1 MTGLLFDVRK
11 YSIHDG
17 PGIRT
22 AFFLKGC
29 PLSCPWCHNPEGM
42 SSEPEMILRP
52 DRCLGFESCGACLE
66 SCVRGAAGP
75 AVDSGGHLPG
85 NGQASSVRTC
95 IACGACALSC
105 PAEARQVTGFRLT
118 VGEVLDRALQDETFY
133 DESGGGVTFSGGEPL
148 AQPGFLLECLAALKS
163 AGIRSAVDTC
173 GYARIGVLESA
184 AALADLFLYDL
195 KHMDS
200 REHERWTGVPNDG
213 ILQNLR
219 FLVERGT
226 GVWVRIPLIPGAN
239 DSADNLEAA
248 ADFLV
253 SIGFGGGEGS
263 TGDRSVQI
271 LPYHDSARRK
281 YALRG
286 LAYPFDALAGGRGL
300 GPEQAVE
307 LFRGRGLPAR
317 VGG

>member
-42 SSEPEMILRP
+42 SSESELILRP
-52 DRCLGFESCGACLE
+52 DRCLGFDFCGTCQE
-66 SCVRGAAGP
+66 TCVRGAARP
-75 AVDSGGHLPG
+75 ADGSGGHLPETG
-85 NGQASSVRTC
+85 HFASAPSC
-95 IACGACALSC
+95 IVCGACARSC
-105 PAEARQVTGFRLT
+105 PAEARQIAGFRLT
-118 VGEVLDRALQDETFY
+118 VGEVLDRARQDEIFY

-163 AGIRSAVDTC
+163 SGIRTAVDTC
-173 GYARIGVLESA
+173 GYARNGILESA

-213 ILQNLR
+213 ILENLR
-219 FLVERGT
+219 FLVGRGA
-226 GVWVRIPLIPGAN
+226 GIWVRIPLIPGAN
-239 DSADNLEAA
+239 DDVGNLEAA
-248 ADFLV
+248 ADYLV
-253 SIGFGGGEGS
+253 SIGFPGGTSTSGE
-263 TGDRSVQI
+263 RSVQI
-271 LPYHDSARRK
+271 LPYHDSARGK

-286 LAYPFDALAGGRGL
+286 SAYPFDAHGGVRGL
-300 GPEQAVE
+300 GPEQAAEV
-307 LFRGRGLPAR
+307 FRRRGLSAR